1 MTKLIFACGI
11 CLALVACA
19 DVPARSPA
27 VASVD
32 GAAHVTIRAEAGHL
46 WWSHRPWT
54 EPHALWSLPGQGPV
68 ENLVVTESVSS
79 DGAFVVRFEQGGT
92 PYVGR
97 FAVDGTATLDTPAS
111 SLHADRDGVGGMA
124 LESELAHSGR

>member
-1 MTKLIFACGI
+1 MMKLVFACGI

-27 VASVD
+27 VASVT

-54 EPHALWSLPGQGPV
+54 EPHALWSLPGQDPV
-68 ENLVVTESVSS
+68 ENLVVTGVESSE
-79 DGAFVVRFEQGGT
+79 GAFVVRFEQGGT
-92 PYVGR
+92 PFVGR
-97 FAVDGTATLDTPAS
+97 FGVDGMATLDTPAS
-111 SLHADRDGVGGMA
+111 GLLADRDGVGGMA
-124 LESELAHSGR
+124 LESDLARSGR